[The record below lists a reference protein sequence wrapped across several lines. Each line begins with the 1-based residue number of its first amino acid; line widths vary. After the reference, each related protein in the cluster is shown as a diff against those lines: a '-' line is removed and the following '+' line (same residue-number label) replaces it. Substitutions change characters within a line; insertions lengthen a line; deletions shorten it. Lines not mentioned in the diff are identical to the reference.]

1 MMSFPE
7 RVARRGWRVIEPEAQ
22 HEAPPNAEAQPI
34 GAAAKWLNEVL
45 TDADKSGRLSG
56 FERDFVNGLRR
67 RFERSGTDTKVT
79 PAQIAT
85 LRRIEEKI
93 YAAG

>member
-1 MMSFPE
+1 MTFEE
-7 RVARRGWRVIEPEAQ
+7 RVARRGWRIIDAPAQRELKPSPE
-22 HEAPPNAEAQPI
+22 EQPI
-34 GAAAKWLNEVL
+34 GAAARWLKEVL
-45 TDADKSGRLSG
+45 TDADKSGRLSA

-67 RFERSGTDTKVT
+67 RFDRSGAETKVT
-79 PAQIAT
+79 PAHVAT